1 MCYTLPH
8 SPLLLSYLII
18 YPLSGEQVC
27 RERRVKFNNLHIL
40 LFEISTSLKKK
51 EKKDFYIFQS
61 KKKQKKNV
69 MWVL

>member
-1 MCYTLPH
+1 MCYTLPQ

-40 LFEISTSLKKK
+40 LFEISISSKKK
-51 EKKDFYIFQS
+51 EKKDFLHFSIT
-61 KKKQKKNV
+61 KKKKKNV
-69 MWVL
+69 M

>member
-40 LFEISTSLKKK
+40 LFEISTSSKKK
-51 EKKDFYIFQS
+51 EKKRFLHFSIT
-61 KKKQKKNV
+61 KKQKKNV
-69 MWVL
+69 M